1 MLSSSAKLPSSAGG
15 SGSSEDAHREVQQCC
30 CSPSLLSA
38 AVSLFSHQGAEPESE
53 DPGVLGELRTGKWR
67 VPTCR
72 DYVDLFRSLLSCDQT
87 MVNTAAESHRSA
99 VTPLYFH
106 SSHRRLNYFRSMLY
120 FQSFFFFLSTSSN
133 VNKDKVRLEKIK
145 LEEQSHRAHL
155 KL

>member
-1 MLSSSAKLPSSAGG
+1 MPSSSTKLPSSTGG
-15 SGSSEDAHREVQQCC
+15 SVSSEDAHREVQQCC

-53 DPGVLGELRTGKWR
+53 DPGVLGEVRTGKWR

-99 VTPLYFH
+99 MAPL
-106 SSHRRLNYFRSMLY
+106 
-120 FQSFFFFLSTSSN
+120 
-133 VNKDKVRLEKIK
+133 
-145 LEEQSHRAHL
+145 
-155 KL
+155 